1 MQEVLDYLAG
11 TETLRRFRIAP
22 SARQDD
28 IVESSQRPGKQ
39 SELVRHSNGNNTAA
53 RRASRGG
60 HSGASNM
67 KTANQARSPI
77 HTSLTYRI
85 VLAFCALLFCLSV
98 SEVAETLNLSQG
110 DLAKRSLTTLQLEI
124 ERQRQRLSSS
134 EVEERRDALMR
145 LAALRHP
152 DASRVAVSALND
164 AAAIVRAT
172 ASGAVQWL
180 PAEEGTAALLPLLG
194 DKDEFIRQEAAYA
207 LGRTKSRNAVTPLI
221 ERLAKDKKDGV
232 RGAAAV
238 ALGQIAD
245 EAAVVSLAQVL
256 SPQTP
261 LPGEKARKEKNV
273 FVLRAAAV
281 SLGQIA
287 SRAGLPALVA
297 ALEDERTTDDV
308 RREAARAL
316 GLIGDPAA
324 EPALR
329 KVLMA
334 RDAYL
339 SFAAHEALRRISRRR
354 PVRPG

>member
-1 MQEVLDYLAG
+1 
-11 TETLRRFRIAP
+11 
-22 SARQDD
+22 
-28 IVESSQRPGKQ
+28 
-39 SELVRHSNGNNTAA
+39 
-53 RRASRGG
+53 
-60 HSGASNM
+60 M
-67 KTANQARSPI
+67 KTASQTT
-77 HTSLTYRI
+77 HLTYRI
-85 VLAFCALLFCLSV
+85 SVAFCTFLFCLSV
-98 SEVAETLNLSQG
+98 SRVAGRVTLVQG
-110 DLAKRSLTTLQLEI
+110 DLAKRSLTLSQLEI
-124 ERQRQRLSSS
+124 DKQRQRLSSS

-152 DASRVAVSALND
+152 EASRVAVSALD
-164 AAAIVRAT
+164 DVAAIVRAT

-180 PAEEGTAALLPLLG
+180 PGEEGAAALLPLLG
-194 DKDEFIRQEAAYA
+194 DKDEFVRQEAAYA
-207 LGRTKSRNAVTPLI
+207 LGRTKSRSAVTPLI
-221 ERLAKDKKDGV
+221 EQLAKDRKDGV
-232 RGAAAV
+232 RGAVAV

-245 EAAVVSLAQVL
+245 EAAVASLAQFL
-256 SPQTP
+256 SPQTASA
-261 LPGEKARKEKNV
+261 GAKARKENNV

-281 SLGQIA
+281 SLGQIG

-329 KVLMA
+329 KVLTA

-339 SFAAHEALRRISRRR
+339 SFAAHEALRRISRHK

>member
-1 MQEVLDYLAG
+1 
-11 TETLRRFRIAP
+11 
-22 SARQDD
+22 
-28 IVESSQRPGKQ
+28 
-39 SELVRHSNGNNTAA
+39 
-53 RRASRGG
+53 
-60 HSGASNM
+60 M
-67 KTANQARSPI
+67 KTASQARFTI
-77 HTSLTYRI
+77 RTHLTFRI
-85 VLAFCALLFCLSV
+85 VLAFCTSLFCLSV
-98 SEVAETLNLSQG
+98 SEVAGTVNLNQG
-110 DLAKRSLTTLQLEI
+110 EPAKRSLTPFQLEI
-124 ERQRQRLSSS
+124 EKQRQRLSSS
-134 EVEERRDALMR
+134 EVEERRDAVVR

-164 AAAIVRAT
+164 SAVIVRAT
-172 ASGAVQWL
+172 ASGAVLWL
-180 PAEEGTAALLPLLG
+180 PAEEGAAALLPSLG
-194 DKDEFIRQEAAYA
+194 DKNEFVRQEAAYA
-207 LGRTKSRNAVTPLI
+207 LGRTKSRSAVTPLV

-256 SPQTP
+256 SPQTS
-261 LPGEKARKEKNV
+261 LPGAKARKEKNV

-281 SLGQIA
+281 SLGQIG

-297 ALEDERTTDDV
+297 ALEDERTSDDV

-329 KVLMA
+329 KVLLT

-339 SFAAHEALRRISRRR
+339 SFAAHEALRRISRRQ

>member
-1 MQEVLDYLAG
+1 M
-11 TETLRRFRIAP
+11 
-22 SARQDD
+22 
-28 IVESSQRPGKQ
+28 
-39 SELVRHSNGNNTAA
+39 NTATQ
-53 RRASRGG
+53 S
-60 HSGASNM
+60 
-67 KTANQARSPI
+67 TTPI
-77 HTSLTYRI
+77 HIRLDLQI
-85 VLAFCALLFCLSV
+85 VLVFCALLCLSV
-98 SEVAETLNLSQG
+98 PEVIGTIRLSQD
-110 DLAKRSLTTLQLEI
+110 DLAKRSRTPLQLEI
-124 ERQRQRLSSS
+124 EKQRQRLSSS

-152 DASRVAVSALND
+152 DAARAAVFALD
-164 AAAIVRAT
+164 DTAVIIRAT
-172 ASGAVQWL
+172 ALATVQWL
-180 PAEEGTAALLPLLG
+180 PAEECVAAVLPLLG
-194 DKDEFIRQEAAYA
+194 DKDEFVRQEAAYA
-207 LGRTKSRNAVTPLI
+207 LGRTKSRNVVTPLI
-221 ERLAKDKKDGV
+221 ERLTKDKKDGV

-256 SPQTP
+256 SPQTS
-261 LPGEKARKEKNV
+261 LINGKSSQEKNA

-281 SLGQIA
+281 SLGQIG

-297 ALEDERTTDDV
+297 VLEDERATDDV

-339 SFAAHEALRRISRRR
+339 SFAAEEALRRISGRR
-354 PVRPG
+354 PVSPG

>member
-1 MQEVLDYLAG
+1 
-11 TETLRRFRIAP
+11 
-22 SARQDD
+22 
-28 IVESSQRPGKQ
+28 
-39 SELVRHSNGNNTAA
+39 
-53 RRASRGG
+53 
-60 HSGASNM
+60 M
-67 KTANQARSPI
+67 KTTSQARSSI
-77 HTSLTYRI
+77 HTYPTYHI
-85 VLAFCALLFCLSV
+85 FLAFCALLFCLSV
-98 SEVAETLNLSQG
+98 SEVTGTANLSQG
-110 DLAKRSLTTLQLEI
+110 EVAKRSLTPLQLEI
-124 ERQRQRLSSS
+124 EKQRQRLNSA

-152 DASRVAVSALND
+152 DASRVAVSALD
-164 AAAIVRAT
+164 DSAAIVRAT

-180 PAEEGTAALLPLLG
+180 PADEGAAALLPLLG
-194 DKDEFIRQEAAYA
+194 DKDEFVRQEASYA
-207 LGRTKSRNAVTPLI
+207 LGRTKSRIAVTPLI

-245 EAAVVSLAQVL
+245 EASVVSLAQVL
-256 SPQTP
+256 SPQTS
-261 LPGEKARKEKNV
+261 LPSAKARKEKNV

-281 SLGQIA
+281 SLGQIG
-287 SRAGLPALVA
+287 SRAGLPALLA

-324 EPALR
+324 APALR

-339 SFAAHEALRRISRRR
+339 SFAAHEALRRILRRQ

>member
-1 MQEVLDYLAG
+1 
-11 TETLRRFRIAP
+11 
-22 SARQDD
+22 
-28 IVESSQRPGKQ
+28 
-39 SELVRHSNGNNTAA
+39 
-53 RRASRGG
+53 
-60 HSGASNM
+60 M
-67 KTANQARSPI
+67 KTASQNT
-77 HTSLTYRI
+77 HHTYRI
-85 VLAFCALLFCLSV
+85 FVAFCTFLFCFSV
-98 SEVAETLNLSQG
+98 SRVGGTVIPIQG
-110 DLAKRSLTTLQLEI
+110 DLAKRSLTQSQLEI
-124 ERQRQRLSSS
+124 DKQRQRLSSS

-152 DASRVAVSALND
+152 EASRAAVSALDD

-180 PAEEGTAALLPLLG
+180 PAEEGAAALLPLLG
-194 DKDEFIRQEAAYA
+194 DKDEFVRQEAAYA
-207 LGRTKSRNAVTPLI
+207 LGRTKSRSAVTPLI
-221 ERLAKDKKDGV
+221 EQLAKDRKDGV

-245 EAAVVSLAQVL
+245 EAAVASLAQFL
-256 SPQTP
+256 SPQTL
-261 LPGEKARKEKNV
+261 LPGAKARKENNV

-281 SLGQIA
+281 SLGQIG

-329 KVLMA
+329 KVLTA

-339 SFAAHEALRRISRRR
+339 SFAAHEALRRISRHK

>member
-1 MQEVLDYLAG
+1 
-11 TETLRRFRIAP
+11 
-22 SARQDD
+22 
-28 IVESSQRPGKQ
+28 
-39 SELVRHSNGNNTAA
+39 
-53 RRASRGG
+53 
-60 HSGASNM
+60 M
-67 KTANQARSPI
+67 KTATQAGPPI
-77 HTSLTYRI
+77 HNHLTCRI
-85 VLAFCALLFCLSV
+85 VLSFCALLFCLSV
-98 SEVAETLNLSQG
+98 SEVAGRVNLTQG
-110 DLAKRSLTTLQLEI
+110 DLAKRSLTPLQLEI
-124 ERQRQRLSSS
+124 EKQRQRLSSA

-152 DASRVAVSALND
+152 DASRVAVSALDD
-164 AAAIVRAT
+164 AAEIVRAT

-180 PAEEGTAALLPLLG
+180 PAEEGAAALLPLLG
-194 DKDEFIRQEAAYA
+194 DKNEFVRQEAAYA

-245 EAAVVSLAQVL
+245 EAAVGSLAQVL
-256 SPQTP
+256 SPQTA
-261 LPGEKARKEKNV
+261 LPGARDQKRKEKNV
-273 FVLRAAAV
+273 FVQRAAAV

-308 RREAARAL
+308 RREAACAL

-329 KVLMA
+329 RVLMA
-334 RDAYL
+334 GDAYL
-339 SFAAHEALRRISRRR
+339 SFAAHEAMRKISRRQS
-354 PVRPG
+354 VRPG

>member
-1 MQEVLDYLAG
+1 
-11 TETLRRFRIAP
+11 
-22 SARQDD
+22 
-28 IVESSQRPGKQ
+28 
-39 SELVRHSNGNNTAA
+39 
-53 RRASRGG
+53 
-60 HSGASNM
+60 M
-67 KTANQARSPI
+67 KTASQTT
-77 HTSLTYRI
+77 HLTYRI
-85 VLAFCALLFCLSV
+85 FVAFCTLLFCLSV
-98 SEVAETLNLSQG
+98 TKVTGTVTLIQG
-110 DLAKRSLTTLQLEI
+110 DHAKRSLTQSQLEI
-124 ERQRQRLSSS
+124 DKQRQRLSSS

-152 DASRVAVSALND
+152 EASRVAVSALDD

-180 PAEEGTAALLPLLG
+180 PAEEGAAALLPLLG
-194 DKDEFIRQEAAYA
+194 DKDEFVRQEAAYA
-207 LGRTKSRNAVTPLI
+207 LGRTKSRSAVTPLI
-221 ERLAKDKKDGV
+221 EQLAKDRKDGV

-245 EAAVVSLAQVL
+245 EAAVASLAQFL
-256 SPQTP
+256 SPQTS
-261 LPGEKARKEKNV
+261 LPGAKARKENNV

-281 SLGQIA
+281 SLGQIG

-329 KVLMA
+329 KVLTA

-339 SFAAHEALRRISRRR
+339 SFAAHEALRRISRHK